1 MEGNWDTQDYF
12 VVVRI
17 AFAGN
22 RILLPI
28 GAHRNVV
35 DAWSYFNSN
44 YPQYAR
50 NAAVLIA
57 DSDARTWLETLKEYY
72 A

>member
-17 AFAGN
+17 ADVGS
-22 RILLPI
+22 RRLLSI
-28 GAHRNVV
+28 GAHRNIE
-35 DAWSYFNSN
+35 DAWRYFNVN
-44 YPQYAR
+44 YPEHLR
-50 NAAVLIA
+50 NDAILIA
-57 DSDARTWLETLKEYY
+57 DSDARTWLETLKEHY